1 MQPGKL
7 VMNGITEKLQM
18 NEEIEYWK
26 SNYEKAMTELE
37 KSQQLLMEMSEKLR
51 QLQKELLGGPSK

>member
-1 MQPGKL
+1 
-7 VMNGITEKLQM
+7 MNGITEKLQM
-18 NEEIEYWK
+18 IDEIEYWK

-51 QLQKELLGGPSK
+51 ELETKLLGGPSK